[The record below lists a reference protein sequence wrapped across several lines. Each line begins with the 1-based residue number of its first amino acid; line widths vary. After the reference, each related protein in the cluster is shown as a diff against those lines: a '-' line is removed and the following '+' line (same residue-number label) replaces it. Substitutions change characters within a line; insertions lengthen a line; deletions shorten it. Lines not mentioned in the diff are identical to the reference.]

1 MKIVHRLYLTD
12 FFKVLLLI
20 ACGLSLIASLID
32 LIGYID
38 EFLPSKP
45 STGSLILYALLAFPK
60 FFLYLLPM
68 SVLICSL
75 FTFSQAMRR
84 REIVAIKAAGGRLR
98 DLYWPFVI
106 CGVLISIAAFLIS
119 EVVTPDFSTRA
130 GDLRTRLKGGSK
142 KTAFS
147 AGALWIK
154 DMKGNPVRIELYIPE
169 RKLARGVRI
178 FVQGETFLKQTIT
191 AKKAAWDEEKWV
203 LEKVTIVTTETGI
216 SEELPSMEY
225 RDLESPEIFSREMK
239 TSEEMGMNEL
249 YRYLQRLRA
258 AGFNNIKLLVD
269 LNAKVSF
276 PLVNM
281 FMMLLGISLAA
292 RSTTGGGLYTAGMG
306 LAISLLY
313 WFGYTFSLSVGYA
326 GIAPPFIAAWT
337 VPLAFGSFAVYLYMT
352 LPE

>member
-1 MKIVHRLYLTD
+1 MKIVHRLYLAD
-12 FFKVLLLI
+12 FFKILLLI
-20 ACGLSLIASLID
+20 ACGLSMIASLID
-32 LIGYID
+32 LIGNID
-38 EFLPSKP
+38 DFLPSKP
-45 STGSLILYALLAFPK
+45 AIGSLVLYAVLNFPK

-84 REIVAIKAAGGRLR
+84 KEIVAIKTAGGRLR

-106 CGVLISIAAFLIS
+106 CGVLISIAAFSVS
-119 EVVTPDFSTRA
+119 EVVAPDFSTRA
-130 GDLRTRLKGGSK
+130 ADLRTRLKGGSK

-147 AGALWIK
+147 EGALWIK
-154 DMKGNPVRIELYIPE
+154 DRKGNPVKIELYVPE
-169 RKLARGVRI
+169 KKAARGISI

-191 AKKAAWDEEKWV
+191 AKKAAWDEGRWV
-203 LEKVTIVTTETGI
+203 LEKVTIVTTETGK
-216 SEELPSMEY
+216 SEELVRMEY
-225 RDLESPEIFSREMK
+225 DDLESPEIFSGEIK
-239 TSEEMGMNEL
+239 TTDEMGMNEL
-249 YRYLQRLRA
+249 YQYIQRLRA

-276 PLVNM
+276 PLINM
-281 FMMLLGISLAA
+281 FMMLLGISLAG

-306 LAISLLY
+306 LAISLIY
-313 WFGYTFSLSVGYA
+313 WFGYMFSLSIGYA

>member
-1 MKIVHRLYLTD
+1 VKIVHRLYLTD
-12 FFKVLLLI
+12 FLKILLLI
-20 ACGLSLIASLID
+20 SCGLSLLASLID
-32 LIGYID
+32 LIGNID
-38 EFLPSKP
+38 DFLPSKP
-45 STGSLILYALLAFPK
+45 AIGSLVLYAVLNFPK

-84 REIVAIKAAGGRLR
+84 KEIVAIKTAGGRLR

-106 CGVLISIAAFLIS
+106 CGVLISMAAFSVS
-119 EVVTPDFSTRA
+119 EVVAPDFSARA
-130 GDLRTRLKGGSK
+130 ADLRTRLKGGSK

-147 AGALWIK
+147 EGALWIK
-154 DMKGNPVRIELYIPE
+154 DGKGNPVRIELYVPE
-169 RKLARGVRI
+169 KKAARGISI

-191 AKKAAWDEEKWV
+191 AKKAAWDEGRWV
-203 LEKVTIVTTETGI
+203 LEKVTIVSNETGK
-216 SEELPSMEY
+216 SEELARMEY
-225 RDLESPEIFSREMK
+225 HDLESPEIFSGEIK
-239 TSEEMGMNEL
+239 TTDEMGINEL
-249 YRYLQRLRA
+249 YRYIQRLRA

-276 PLVNM
+276 PLINM
-281 FMMLLGISLAA
+281 FMMLLGISLAG
-292 RSTTGGGLYTAGMG
+292 RSTAGGGLYTAGVG

-313 WFGYTFSLSVGYA
+313 WFGYTFSLSIGYA

-337 VPLAFGSFAVYLYMT
+337 VPFAFGSFAVYLFKT